1 VALTP
6 SQISQIYNRKLQS
19 TNMAQCN
26 LNLTFDQ
33 NSVVNNSLIN
43 SNLTLINTTPPI
55 FSSDSTF
62 QVGGFTGTSINNITN
77 TAFGGSSTTTYLW
90 STGQSTSS
98 VTNSPSQTTNYFV
111 DVTTNGVT
119 CRKEITIT
127 VNVIPAPILSSSSIV
142 CKGSTLMS
150 LASAIN
156 GNPIKWYLSASGGQ
170 PLSSSYLLE
179 DGITYYAS
187 QTINGCESVK
197 RTPVTVLINKSILSP
212 GINYVNKNGTAV
224 FNATK
229 LSTAYLIWQTNLA
242 GLGWMNL
249 FSNNA
254 YQITA
259 SNKVLTVNNISL
271 SNHLQN
277 FRVISQIGNCK
288 DTSNIGVIQLLD
300 TCLTKVTVHDTIYHH
315 ISVTD
320 TLIIKVKLSSLVA
333 VNNINEIKIYPN
345 PAKDYIWI
353 DYGNYSNMNN
363 YSMKISNMLGQVVY
377 NQNVTQQKVQ
387 IDLNSWTGKGTYL
400 VELFDNGQ
408 LIEVKKII
416 LE

>member
-1 VALTP
+1 
-6 SQISQIYNRKLQS
+6 
-19 TNMAQCN
+19 
-26 LNLTFDQ
+26 
-33 NSVVNNSLIN
+33 
-43 SNLTLINTTPPI
+43 
-55 FSSDSTF
+55 
-62 QVGGFTGTSINNITN
+62 
-77 TAFGGSSTTTYLW
+77 
-90 STGQSTSS
+90 
-98 VTNSPSQTTNYFV
+98 
-111 DVTTNGVT
+111 
-119 CRKEITIT
+119 
-127 VNVIPAPILSSSSIV
+127 
-142 CKGSTLMS
+142 
-150 LASAIN
+150 
-156 GNPIKWYLSASGGQ
+156 
-170 PLSSSYLLE
+170 LE